1 MAYVQVLL
9 LDLAA
14 LHSSLDELGPGFVM
28 CHRYSDIKN
37 ETQASG
43 IASFMCP
50 TEPLADSLGST
61 FLKAARDP
69 SAPSEQLR
77 YDEVSSVVGRL
88 QRKLDVIEEQYCAR

>member
-37 ETQASG
+37 ETQASA

-50 TEPLADSLGST
+50 TEPLADSLRST
-61 FLKAARDP
+61 FLRVAREP
-69 SAPSEQLR
+69 SAPSTTLP
-77 YDEVSSVVGRL
+77 YDGVSSVVNRL
-88 QRKLDVIEEQYCAR
+88 QRKLDVIENQYCAS